1 MNTLERLARVIDER
15 SGADTEA
22 SWTAKLLASGRK
34 RCAQKFGEEAVET
47 ALAGASG
54 DRTELVGEAA
64 DTLYHLL
71 VLLKANNVS
80 LDEVSAELDQRRR
93 MSGIDEKNLRKD
105 TG

>member
-1 MNTLERLARVIDER
+1 MNTLQRLALVIDKR
-15 SGADTEA
+15 SGGGPDR
-22 SWTAKLLASGRK
+22 SWTAELLAGGRR

-54 DRTELVGEAA
+54 DSQELVGEAA

-80 LDEVSAELDQRRR
+80 LEAVFAELERRQG
-93 MSGIDEKNLRKD
+93 MSGIDEKRRRSDNR
-105 TG
+105 